1 MSTFLIENI
10 ISCESWCLYAV
21 SLPFSLWSNWCLYY
35 TRVTHLQ
42 FLLPT
47 TACPPLVLHT
57 RCCVTLCVQLCLGE
71 RLQHFSG
78 TLCPVASLL
87 TSPARSC
94 HLPGICLP
102 GRLPQQRCVAI
113 CIASLLRVWRGSRN
127 SNLAILM
134 NESFCQCV
142 YSL

>member
-1 MSTFLIENI
+1 MRADAFMPCPSPSPCGVTDAFTTHESLIYNFCCRRQPVRRWFSTPVAA
-10 ISCESWCLYAV
+10 S
-21 SLPFSLWSNWCLYY
+21 
-35 TRVTHLQ
+35 R
-42 FLLPT
+42 
-47 TACPPLVLHT
+47 
-57 RCCVTLCVQLCLGE
+57 CVQLCLGE